1 MQQAAPPEPCLN
13 IEERSTLLIKERV
26 GPWLARLP
34 VRVAISVFALI
45 LVALSCMSVAV
56 NQEIG
61 FTVSEL
67 APSGT
72 TTQRALEVL
81 MDNFQTFP
89 AKVCFYELDVPANQR
104 KMLELHHAITTS
116 PHAVPFDLPPY
127 LTMFSYYVLP
137 LGAEAYPGATANKTY
152 ANMGWTLDDS
162 WTHPQWAPFGTV
174 NSDPVKFYEIWHKW
188 SKMPLDNPRL
198 AYEDSAFRN
207 ADLVFSNEFAYAG
220 GPGSDL
226 KYSFFMFY
234 QTELYGQGTYLDAI
248 KEVRDIFSA
257 SGLPSKNAFPWGPTF
272 TFWSIFLELQSV
284 LLRTLVLDL
293 VVIFFLSL
301 LLLWSFTSALASTLA
316 CGMVV
321 IMVYGAAT
329 LFTKFNFFVV
339 AALLASAGISVE
351 FTSHL
356 IVSYNLLDGPP
367 EEKLGL
373 AMSHT
378 SPPLLQ
384 GAISTFLSILPLAFH
399 NIAFVMKYFFGIFSV
414 LVAVGLLTGLVL
426 LPALLA
432 LLSPLSDTLSRI
444 LHRGSARA
452 VSPAVQEG
460 QVQGS
465 PSEQLPNLM
474 PDQPRKRSKEQ
485 RP

>member
-1 MQQAAPPEPCLN
+1 M
-13 IEERSTLLIKERV
+13 R
-26 GPWLARLP
+26 
-34 VRVAISVFALI
+34 
-45 LVALSCMSVAV
+45 
-56 NQEIG
+56 
-61 FTVSEL
+61 
-67 APSGT
+67 
-72 TTQRALEVL
+72 
-81 MDNFQTFP
+81 
-89 AKVCFYELDVPANQR
+89 
-104 KMLELHHAITTS
+104 
-116 PHAVPFDLPPY
+116 
-127 LTMFSYYVLP
+127 
-137 LGAEAYPGATANKTY
+137 
-152 ANMGWTLDDS
+152 
-162 WTHPQWAPFGTV
+162 
-174 NSDPVKFYEIWHKW
+174 
-188 SKMPLDNPRL
+188 
-198 AYEDSAFRN
+198 
-207 ADLVFSNEFAYAG
+207 
-220 GPGSDL
+220 
-226 KYSFFMFY
+226 
-234 QTELYGQGTYLDAI
+234 
-248 KEVRDIFSA
+248 
-257 SGLPSKNAFPWGPTF
+257 
-272 TFWSIFLELQSV
+272 
-284 LLRTLVLDL
+284 
-293 VVIFFLSL
+293 
-301 LLLWSFTSALASTLA
+301 SFTSALASTLA

-339 AALLASAGISVE
+339 AGLLASTGISVE

-356 IVSYNLLDGPP
+356 IVSYNLLDGPL

-452 VSPAVQEG
+452 VPAAVQEG

-474 PDQPRKRSKEQ
+474 PDQEQRWARERSKE
-485 RP
+485 